1 MGDNEYSNN
10 NINNKDS
17 SNSTNDEFI
26 VRVPQIKA
34 IFFTKDEKK
43 TGNTI

>member
-10 NINNKDS
+10 HINNKGS

-34 IFFTKDEKK
+34 IFTKDEKK
-43 TGNTI
+43 TGNNI

>member
-10 NINNKDS
+10 HINNKGS
-17 SNSTNDEFI
+17 SSTNDEFI

-34 IFFTKDEKK
+34 IFTEDEKK

>member
-17 SNSTNDEFI
+17 SITNDEFI

-34 IFFTKDEKK
+34 LFTKDEKK